1 MMIDVWDVYTN
12 LNIFNIR
19 SPSYSVP
26 AKNNVLGDSLPQ
38 FSIEMDIYHKIT
50 DTFNYF
56 NFDSCT
62 IKTES

>member
-19 SPSYSVP
+19 SPSYSVT
-26 AKNNVLGDSLPQ
+26 AENNVSGDSLPQ
-38 FSIEMDIYHKIT
+38 FIIEMGIYHKLT